1 LLRIDSRSAVP
12 VYEQLRRGIIMRIV
26 SGRLEPGE
34 KLPSIR
40 ELAASLKINPNTV
53 ARAYRQLEEEGVVR
67 ARRGL
72 GVYVSEL
79 PEGLEGKRRDSLQR
93 LASDY
98 VSRAAG
104 IGADSETILN
114 AVSMELR
121 GGADDDRNQ

>member
-1 LLRIDSRSAVP
+1 MLRIDSRSAVP
-12 VYEQLRRGIIMRIV
+12 VYEQLRRGIIMGIV